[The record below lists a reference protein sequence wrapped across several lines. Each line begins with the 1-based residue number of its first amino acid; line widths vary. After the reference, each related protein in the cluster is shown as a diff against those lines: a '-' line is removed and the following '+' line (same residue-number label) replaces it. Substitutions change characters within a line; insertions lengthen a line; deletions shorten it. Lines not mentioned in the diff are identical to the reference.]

1 VKLTSPKG
9 YFPADNFGDKIVNVT
24 GKDGRA
30 KHVNNRRATQYAP
43 TINAFKNRHWE
54 SILNTVR
61 DILGEDGNK
70 RKRSKSVSSRASSE
84 FDLERLTPMRTTF
97 LYLMMIRSLFMI
109 NNGICAY
116 YNRKYEIKTS

>member
-1 VKLTSPKG
+1 MQVEHAFKSWSTGAYIKITSPKG
-9 YFPADNFGDKIVNVT
+9 YFSADNYGDKIVKVT

-84 FDLERLTPMRTTF
+84 FDLDEVDADEDYIL
-97 LYLMMIRSLFMI
+97 ISDDD
-109 NNGICAY
+109 
-116 YNRKYEIKTS
+116 